1 MEALKIIS
9 IKEGKAMQTVK
20 TFTKSEGGRLRKVL
34 EYRTGAKVEVP
45 INRDGSIRWY
55 KDKPKVKTD

>member
-1 MEALKIIS
+1 
-9 IKEGKAMQTVK
+9 MQTVK